1 MEILGIGPLE
11 LIFILLIAL
20 IIFGP
25 NDMVKAGRSVG
36 KFMRRIVTSDGWR
49 TFQKASRDI
58 RRLPNQLMRDAG
70 LEEIDQEMR
79 KISGFS
85 KETSLKDTDAAL
97 QAEMKEIQAGLSA
110 WTTPPKPEPPNAEKQ
125 AAESPPQDGK
135 HSAESNPS
143 PFSRPAE

>member
-1 MEILGIGPLE
+1 MDILGIGPLE
-11 LIFILLIAL
+11 LVFILLIAL

-25 NDMVKAGRSVG
+25 SDMVKAGRTAG
-36 KFMRRIVTSDGWR
+36 KFLRKIVTSEGWQ

-79 KISGFS
+79 QIGSFS
-85 KETSLKDTDAAL
+85 KDNQLLETNAEM

-110 WTTPPKPEPPNAEKQ
+110 WTKPPAPEQTKPASPPEKQ
-125 AAESPPQDGK
+125 ETEQQTEQKA
-135 HSAESNPS
+135 S
-143 PFSRPAE
+143 PFSEPTESQ